1 LNITNSTLEQKIE
14 ITKERRRMRKKFVES
29 PDFRTFL
36 VDCYLY
42 LNPSSYGTRIQE
54 RFRKDFGWEKVSA
67 LENRG
72 DYKTIK
78 DYVEFKVSY
87 LGIANK
93 YSLKQIRPWQELDR
107 YHVMLV
113 DSSFD
118 YTIYDIP
125 KHHMDELVYKY
136 GSLCHGTSTTNLKNQ
151 KVEYGW
157 DFKENK
163 LYELER
169 FIWKPSTQINK
180 FF

>member
-1 LNITNSTLEQKIE
+1 MLISKPLSSIFLRPSKIRALPILFAKNKNVKVHLPNDIVASESLSNNSATQ
-14 ITKERRRMRKKFVES
+14 
-29 PDFRTFL
+29 
-36 VDCYLY
+36 
-42 LNPSSYGTRIQE
+42 
-54 RFRKDFGWEKVSA
+54 
-67 LENRG
+67 
-72 DYKTIK
+72 
-78 DYVEFKVSY
+78 
-87 LGIANK
+87 IA
-93 YSLKQIRPWQELDR
+93 D
-107 YHVMLV
+107 
-113 DSSFD
+113 
-118 YTIYDIP
+118 IYDIP